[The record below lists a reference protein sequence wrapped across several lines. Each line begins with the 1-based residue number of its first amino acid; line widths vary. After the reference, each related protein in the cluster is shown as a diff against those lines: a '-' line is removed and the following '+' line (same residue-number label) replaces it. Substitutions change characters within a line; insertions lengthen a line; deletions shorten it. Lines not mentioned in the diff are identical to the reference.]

1 MKGLFS
7 FACAT
12 DILLA
17 PKFPDIIYNPRHLPV
32 CIYIYITQN
41 ALLSYKSAV
50 LDEGALSIQ
59 LSAALIASKLNL
71 CGNNIKQF
79 NNIKHR

>member
-32 CIYIYITQN
+32 YMYVTWN

-50 LDEGALSIQ
+50 LDEALSTQ
-59 LSAALIASKLNL
+59 LSIALITKLSL
-71 CGNNIKQF
+71 MRKYLI
-79 NNIKHR
+79 I